1 MKYYSGQDM
10 ARSFRTVRNNTIRVA
25 EDIPEEQY
33 GFRAAPETNTV
44 AQTLAHIA
52 AAPRWAKSM
61 HTLLITHPDAATF
74 RAGHAEVT
82 KYQATLTTKA
92 QILEALRSGGEEFAS
107 WLETLSDEMLA
118 ERVHFPEGAQ
128 PPSKT
133 RFEMLLSPKEHEMHH
148 RAQLMLVERMLGI
161 VPHLTRDQQARMA
174 AMEQK
179 AASAPNA

>member
-1 MKYYSGQDM
+1 MQYYSGQDM

-33 GFRAAPETNTV
+33 GFRAAPETNSV
-44 AQTLAHIA
+44 AETLAHIA

-61 HTLLITHPDAATF
+61 HTKRITHPDAATF
-74 RAGHAEVT
+74 RAGHEEVM

-92 QILEALRSGGEEFAS
+92 RILEALRAGGEEFAS
-107 WLETLSDEMLA
+107 WLATLSDEILA
-118 ERVHFPEGAQ
+118 ERVYFPEGAQ

-148 RAQLMLVERMLGI
+148 RAQLMLVERIIGI
-161 VPHLTRDQQARMA
+161 VPHLTREQQARMA
-174 AMEQK
+174 TTEQE
-179 AASAPNA
+179 AAGAQHA